1 MSNILNI
8 ESSLSSIGY
17 KDKFTKKQPSF
28 TKLDKNLRRIV
39 EEYNSNNSGGGHT
52 VYNNTGYRNDYIN
65 PERIN
70 LHKKLIDSPLLD
82 EINNEFRLFRIN
94 IQEWTI
100 PLGGGEVLVLNDT
113 ADKVQLEWDSVEAS
127 VNKKAK
133 QFKEMYREYKMESE
147 KELGS
152 AYDESLYP
160 HEEELLDREQDVLCG
175 YSGKPVYICTKDGD
189 PSLEYP
195 SKLGETIDLPL
206 YRNNVHIKSL
216 AEFQRLHGGKW
227 KKLTETVRGLFTC
240 YHYESAEQRAFN
252 DDVSL
257 NNTVFDKDAKYGK
270 KQATLEQVF
279 KHNDNKV
286 SDSVAIWKNQ
296 VLKECVDTL
305 RTSIQHFN
313 DSLPKFEAKGRSP
326 SEKTF
331 INNLE
336 KVLLSAEQ
344 KNKLLFD
351 NDERLDEIIKRTR
364 QSIDGVTWNDLK
376 NNKEKRDDV
385 AKQTGNVSALFPTL
399 GETANGS

>member
-28 TKLDKNLRRIV
+28 TKLDKDLRRII

-52 VYNNTGYRNDYIN
+52 VYNNIGYKNDYIN

-70 LHKKLIDSPLLD
+70 LHKKLIDSPLL
-82 EINNEFRLFRIN
+82 EEMNNEFRLFRIA
-94 IQEWTI
+94 IQEWTV
-100 PLGGGEVLVLNDT
+100 PLGGGECLVLNDT
-113 ADKVQLEWDSVEAS
+113 ADKVQLEWDGIEGRF
-127 VNKKAK
+127 NKKVKEFVNQYEELISDGQK
-133 QFKEMYREYKMESE
+133 Q
-147 KELGS
+147 LGS
-152 AYDESLYP
+152 AFDPSLYP
-160 HEEELLDREQDVLCG
+160 HVDELMDREQDVLCG
-175 YSGKPVYICTKDGD
+175 YSGKPVYICTED
-189 PSLEYP
+189 
-195 SKLGETIDLPL
+195 SKTDKVGNTINFPI
-206 YRNNVHIKSL
+206 YRYDVHIKSL
-216 AEFQRLHGGKW
+216 AEYQRLHGGKW

-240 YHYESAEQRAFN
+240 YHYESADQRAFN

-305 RTSIQHFN
+305 KTSIQHFT
-313 DSLPKFEAKGRSP
+313 DSLPKFEGKGRSP

-331 INNLE
+331 IDNLE
-336 KVLLSAEQ
+336 KVLQSAEQ
-344 KNKLLFD
+344 KNKLIFN
-351 NDERLDEIIKRTR
+351 NDKRLDEIIKRTR

-399 GETANGS
+399 GDQQNVSN

>member
-28 TKLDKNLRRIV
+28 TKLDKDLRRII
-39 EEYNSNNSGGGHT
+39 EEYNSNNNSIHGSGVT
-52 VYNNTGYRNDYIN
+52 VYNNIGYKNDYIN

-82 EINNEFRLFRIN
+82 EINNEFRLFRIA
-94 IQEWTI
+94 IQEWTV
-100 PLGGGEVLVLNDT
+100 PLGGGECLVLNDT
-113 ADKVQLEWDSVEAS
+113 ADKVQLEWDGIEGRF
-127 VNKKAK
+127 NKKV
-133 QFKEMYREYKMESE
+133 KEFVNQYEELISE
-147 KELGS
+147 AQKELGS
-152 AYDESLYP
+152 AFDSSLYP
-160 HEEELLDREQDVLCG
+160 HVDELTDREEDVLCG
-175 YSGKPVYICTKDGD
+175 YSGKPVYICTKDSKSDKVGD
-189 PSLEYP
+189 
-195 SKLGETIDLPL
+195 TIDFPI
-206 YRNNVHIKSL
+206 YRGDVHIKSL
-216 AEFQRLHGGKW
+216 AEYQRLHGGKW
-227 KKLTETVRGLFTC
+227 KKLTKTVRGLFTC
-240 YHYESAEQRAFN
+240 YHYESADQRAFH

-305 RTSIQHFN
+305 RTSIQHFT
-313 DSLPKFEAKGRSP
+313 DSLPKFEGKGRSP

-331 INNLE
+331 IDNLE
-336 KVLLSAEQ
+336 KVLQSAEQ
-344 KNKLLFD
+344 KNKLIFN
-351 NDERLDEIIKRTR
+351 NDKRLDEIIKRTR
-364 QSIDGVTWNDLK
+364 QSIDGVTWDDLK

-399 GETANGS
+399 GDQQNVSN

>member
-28 TKLDKNLRRIV
+28 TKLDKDLRRIV
-39 EEYNSNNSGGGHT
+39 EDYNAKSDT
-52 VYNNTGYRNDYIN
+52 NDYIN

-82 EINNEFRLFRIN
+82 EINNEFRLFRIA
-94 IQEWTI
+94 IQEWTV

-113 ADKVQLEWDSVEAS
+113 ADKVQLEWDGIEARFI
-127 VNKKAK
+127 KKVKEFVDQYEELILEAQK
-133 QFKEMYREYKMESE
+133 Q
-147 KELGS
+147 LGS
-152 AYDESLYP
+152 AFDPSLYP
-160 HEEELLDREQDVLCG
+160 HVDELMDREQDVLCG
-175 YSGKPVYICTKDGD
+175 YSRKPVYICTQDGD

-195 SKLGETIDLPL
+195 AKSGETIDLPL

-240 YHYESAEQRAFN
+240 YHYENADQRAFD

-296 VLKECVDTL
+296 VLLYK
-305 RTSIQHFN
+305 
-313 DSLPKFEAKGRSP
+313 
-326 SEKTF
+326 
-331 INNLE
+331 
-336 KVLLSAEQ
+336 
-344 KNKLLFD
+344 KLIFSYIF
-351 NDERLDEIIKRTR
+351 RIF
-364 QSIDGVTWNDLK
+364 VVHPLK
-376 NNKEKRDDV
+376 ILKKY
-385 AKQTGNVSALFPTL
+385 
-399 GETANGS
+399 

>member
-28 TKLDKNLRRIV
+28 TKLDKDLRRIV
-39 EEYNSNNSGGGHT
+39 EDYNAKSDT
-52 VYNNTGYRNDYIN
+52 NDYIN

-70 LHKKLIDSPLLD
+70 LHKNIIDSPLLD

-94 IQEWTI
+94 IQEWTV
-100 PLGGGEVLVLNDT
+100 PLGNGELLVLNDH
-113 ADKVQLEWDSVEAS
+113 AEEVQREWDTVEAS
-127 VNKKAK
+127 FNKKV
-133 QFKEMYREYKMESE
+133 KEFVDQYEELILESQ

-152 AYDESLYP
+152 AFDSSLYP
-160 HEEELLDREQDVLCG
+160 HVDDLIDREQDVLCG
-175 YSGKPVYICTKDGD
+175 YSGKPVYICTQDGD

-195 SKLGETIDLPL
+195 AKSGETIDLPL

-227 KKLTETVRGLFTC
+227 KKLTETIRGKFTC
-240 YHYESAEQRAFN
+240 YHYESADQRAFD

-305 RTSIQHFN
+305 RTSIQHFT

-399 GETANGS
+399 GEKANGS